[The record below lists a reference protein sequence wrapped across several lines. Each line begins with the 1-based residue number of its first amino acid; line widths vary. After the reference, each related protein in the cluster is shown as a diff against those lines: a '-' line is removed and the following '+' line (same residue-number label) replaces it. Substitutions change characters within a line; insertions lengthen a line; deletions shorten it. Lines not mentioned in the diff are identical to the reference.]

1 MAAVPRW
8 AAALAS
14 LVVHLMIVYF
24 VRVDLSLPV
33 ALPAFPHSRSL
44 PFTLILSQPPAR
56 KPLRRS
62 TPPIIAKRSSD
73 ESQTIATPAADPDTG
88 TTSSSPQIT
97 PSAAPAARGASRS
110 FGDGRLWVR
119 PLNPA
124 ELAMVHRLTRS
135 SAQLADSAVKA
146 MVQAYLDSMAIE
158 LARQPGPPNWTT
170 QLGGKKFGVDA
181 QFVYIGGLK
190 IPTLLLALLPI
201 PSGGNQSLAFDR
213 GGQMFD
219 DLTRAAARSATLE
232 EFKSAVKALRERS
245 EQEHQLRQA
254 QQQGSGPE
262 EAPLRASGQ

>member
-1 MAAVPRW
+1 M
-8 AAALAS
+8 
-14 LVVHLMIVYF
+14 
-24 VRVDLSLPV
+24 
-33 ALPAFPHSRSL
+33 
-44 PFTLILSQPPAR
+44 
-56 KPLRRS
+56 RR
-62 TPPIIAKRSSD
+62 TIPPIAPKRSSH
-73 ESQTIATPAADPDTG
+73 ESQPIVKPAADPDTG
-88 TTSSSPQIT
+88 TTTSAPEIT
-97 PSAAPAARGASRS
+97 ARAAPAARGASRS

-135 SAQLADSAVKA
+135 STQLVDSAVKS

-170 QLGGKKFGVDA
+170 QLGGKKFGIDA

-201 PSGGNQSLAFDR
+201 PSGYNQSMAFDR
-213 GGQMFD
+213 SGQMFD
-219 DLTRAAARSATLE
+219 DLKRAAARSATLD

-254 QQQGSGPE
+254 QQQESGPE
-262 EAPLRASGQ
+262 EAPVQVSGQ